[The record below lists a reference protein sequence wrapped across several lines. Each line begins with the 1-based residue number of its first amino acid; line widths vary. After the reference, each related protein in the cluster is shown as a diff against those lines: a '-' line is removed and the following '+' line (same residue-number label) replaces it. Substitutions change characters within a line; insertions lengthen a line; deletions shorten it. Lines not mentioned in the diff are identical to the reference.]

1 MLMKNNYFKRSFL
14 NLKASRVY
22 TIFINTTIEIMV
34 KVKRFTAS
42 WCGPCRQ
49 LAPLFDQLQSEYP
62 DVSFETIDVDNSP
75 EDVQQYMITS
85 VPTVIIEKNGQLAQ
99 RHVGINPKTAYVNT
113 IKSLI

>member
-1 MLMKNNYFKRSFL
+1 
-14 NLKASRVY
+14 
-22 TIFINTTIEIMV
+22 MV

-62 DVSFETIDVDNSP
+62 NVSFETIDVDMSP
-75 EDVQQYMITS
+75 DPVQQYMITS

-99 RHVGINPKTAYVNT
+99 RYVGINPKTSYSNT

>member
-1 MLMKNNYFKRSFL
+1 
-14 NLKASRVY
+14 
-22 TIFINTTIEIMV
+22 MV

-62 DVSFETIDVDNSP
+62 NVSFETIDVDNSP
-75 EDVQQYMITS
+75 DSVMQYMVTS
-85 VPTVIIEKNGQLAQ
+85 VPTVVIEKDGQLAQ
-99 RHVGINPKTAYVNT
+99 RYVGINPKTTYINT

>member
-1 MLMKNNYFKRSFL
+1 
-14 NLKASRVY
+14 
-22 TIFINTTIEIMV
+22 MV